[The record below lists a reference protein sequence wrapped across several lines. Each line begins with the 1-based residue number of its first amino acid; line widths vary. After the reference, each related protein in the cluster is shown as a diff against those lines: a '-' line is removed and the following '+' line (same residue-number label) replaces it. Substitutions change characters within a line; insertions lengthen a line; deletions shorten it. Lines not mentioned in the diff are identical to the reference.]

1 MLDYYK
7 IVYFELFIGEVE
19 MKHKI
24 RKNLPFVFLF
34 LSVAGWPF
42 GLFAQEK
49 DSVKNIF
56 FLKRENFSGVAFHA
70 GPDREALL
78 TDTSAEREELFAGS
92 AKYRLGTRYWN
103 MRDFKQEIAAF
114 FFETGF
120 FGGAGDWTDSTAAR
134 EINAD
139 QTITGLRANAGVDY
153 SSRLYYDTKNYTL
166 VEVNAWGRY
175 DAYRRYSEGT
185 MVDSTGVSSVYEKNK
200 DIGKLRY
207 GFQAKA
213 AWGIGKLNVVNH
225 YMVAEYLLQKHYS
238 RRIFSDEET
247 LKLARQIAAI
257 KHGRNVKTNLI
268 SEKEVQQL
276 KDFLKSE
283 MMLKSPEDLEKD
295 WVMGEFF
302 PRYNGNRLEFGPFF
316 RYYNREP
323 DFVYGAFV
331 KFDHSKYI
339 DVKKNRNFGVALSYN
354 RYKTRDWLLME
365 TDLGWSFYNNLKSR
379 FTAGMKYIPG
389 ITVENIEDF
398 GPLRNGFVP
407 YLEYFTQLSSTV
419 RINAAFSWKL
429 TDDEQFMQNG
439 PLFSLVF
446 YRSRY

>member
-1 MLDYYK
+1 
-7 IVYFELFIGEVE
+7 

-24 RKNLPFVFLF
+24 ERNPLIIILLLLIFGYPETLSAQKN
-34 LSVAGWPF
+34 
-42 GLFAQEK
+42 
-49 DSVKNIF
+49 DSLKNVF
-56 FLKRENFSGVAFHA
+56 FLKRENFSGVAFYA
-70 GPDREALL
+70 NPVREALL
-78 TDTSAEREELFAGS
+78 TSASKVKEELYTGS
-92 AKYRLGTRYWN
+92 AKYRLGTRYWTMLN
-103 MRDFKQEIAAF
+103 YKQEIVSF
-114 FFETGF
+114 IFETGP
-120 FGGAGDWTDSTAAR
+120 FGGVGNWTDSTASR

-139 QTITGLRANAGVDY
+139 NKLIGLRTNAGANY
-153 SSRLYYDTKNYTL
+153 SSRFYYDSKNYTL
-166 VEVNAWGRY
+166 VEVSAWGRY
-175 DAYRRYSEGT
+175 DIYRRNLEGT
-185 MVDSTGVSSVYEKNK
+185 VINSPGERLPYEETENL
-200 DIGKLRY
+200 DKLRY
-207 GFQAKA
+207 GFRAKA

-225 YMVAEYLLQKHYS
+225 YMTAEYLLNKYYGL
-238 RRIFSDEET
+238 RVFSDEET
-247 LKLARQIAAI
+247 LKLTREIARI
-257 KHGRNVKTNLI
+257 KHNRSAKTNLLTD
-268 SEKEVQQL
+268 KEVQQL
-276 KDFLKSE
+276 KDFFKSE
-283 MMLKSPEDLEKD
+283 MMLKAPKDLEED

-302 PRYNGNRLEFGPFF
+302 SRYNGNRLEFGPFF

-331 KFDHSKYI
+331 KFDNSKYI

-365 TDLGWSFYNNLKSR
+365 TDLGWSFYNNLKSQ
-379 FTAGMKYIPG
+379 FTAGMKYVPG
-389 ITVENIEDF
+389 ITVANIEDF